1 MDHLLET
8 KKEYQKKTNRSLKMY
23 LLKQARQSLLQH
35 DITYDFKD
43 LPRIIAFDKAFYDKT
58 FEITKNS

>member
-1 MDHLLET
+1 
-8 KKEYQKKTNRSLKMY
+8 MY

-43 LPRIIAFDKAFYDKT
+43 LPRIIAFDKAFHDKT